1 MNANNVMMILSA
13 LLLSPLLF
21 GVINRVKAMFAGRKG
36 SPLLQTYFD
45 IAKLMKKGMVYGNTT
60 SLMFQLGPVFV
71 LVSVLL
77 ALLMVPFGPI
87 AAPLSFQGD
96 FILLAYLLGVSRFF
110 TVLSAL
116 DTGSAF
122 EGMGASR
129 EVQFAAMGE
138 PTFMLGALLLAI
150 HTGEMS
156 LSGMVREIQFD
167 VLSPATAAV
176 VLLVAAWMMLLLTE
190 NSRIPVD
197 DPNTHLEL
205 TMIHEVMVL
214 DTGGPLMGI
223 VTYAS
228 GIKLWIFSALIA
240 NLLVPTL
247 SAGAS
252 AQAGIFVGIVL
263 LIAVAVGVIESIM
276 GRVRLRQIPKVL
288 VGTTALVATALIMTL
303 AG

>member
-1 MNANNVMMILSA
+1 MNAVPVLIGLI
-13 LLLSPLLF
+13 LSPLLF
-21 GVINRVKAMFAGRKG
+21 GIINRVKAWFAGRNG

-45 IAKLMKKGMVYGNTT
+45 VFKLVRKGMVYGTTT
-60 SLMFQLGPVFV
+60 SLIFQLGPALV
-71 LVSVLL
+71 LTSVLL
-77 ALLMVPFGPI
+77 ALLMVPFGTM
-87 AAPLSFQGD
+87 AAPLSFKGD

-116 DTGSAF
+116 DTGSSF

-129 EVQFAAMGE
+129 EVQFAALGE
-138 PTFMLGALLLAI
+138 PTFMLGALLMAI
-150 HTGEMS
+150 YTGEMS
-156 LSGMVREIQFD
+156 LSGMVREIHFEAVGGQ
-167 VLSPATAAV
+167 SAAV
-176 VLLVAAWMMLLLTE
+176 ALLVAAWMMLLLTE

-214 DTGGPLMGI
+214 DTGGPLLGM

-240 NLLVPTL
+240 NLLVPNL
-247 SAGAS
+247 HAGAVTQG
-252 AQAGIFVGIVL
+252 AVFVAAVL
-263 LIAVAVGVIESIM
+263 LIAVVVGVVESIM
-276 GRVRLRQIPKVL
+276 GRVRMRQIPKVL
-288 VGTTALVATALIMTL
+288 VGATALVATGLIMTL

>member
-1 MNANNVMMILSA
+1 MILNNTILILTA
-13 LLLSPLLF
+13 VFLSPLLF
-21 GVINRVKAMFAGRKG
+21 GIINRTKAFFAGRKG

-45 IAKLMKKGMVYGNTT
+45 VIKLMRKGMVYGETT
-60 SLMFQLGPVFV
+60 SPVFVLGPAVV
-71 LVSVLL
+71 LVSVLM
-77 ALLMVPFGPI
+77 AVLMIPWGPI
-87 AAPLSFQGD
+87 AAPLSFSGD
-96 FILLAYLLGVSRFF
+96 FILLAYLLGIARFF

-129 EVQFAAMGE
+129 EVQFAALGE
-138 PTFMLGALLLAI
+138 PTFMLGALLLTI
-150 HTGEMS
+150 FTGEMS
-156 LSGMVREIQFD
+156 LSGMVREIHFEAFD
-167 VLSPATAAV
+167 ATTAAV
-176 VLLVAAWMMLLLTE
+176 ALLVAAWMLLLLTE

-223 VTYAS
+223 VTWAS

-240 NLLVPTL
+240 NLLVPDL
-247 SAGAS
+247 GAGVA
-252 AQAGIFVGIVL
+252 AQAGVFVGIVL
-263 LIAVAVGVIESIM
+263 LVAVTVGVVESVM
-276 GRVRLRQIPKVL
+276 GRIRLRQIPKVL
-288 VGTTALVATALIMTL
+288 VGSTALVATALIMTL

>member
-1 MNANNVMMILSA
+1 MLNNVILIVTA
-13 LLLSPLLF
+13 LVLSPLLF
-21 GVINRVKAMFAGRKG
+21 GIINRVKAMFAGRKG

-45 IAKLMKKGMVYGNTT
+45 MAKLMRKGMVYGETT
-60 SLMFQLGPVFV
+60 TVMFQLGPALV

-77 ALLMVPFGPI
+77 SLLMIPWGPI
-87 AAPLSFQGD
+87 PAPFSFAGD
-96 FILLAYLLGVSRFF
+96 FILLAYLLGLSRFF

-129 EVQFAAMGE
+129 EVQFAALGE
-138 PTFMLGALLLAI
+138 PSFMLGALLLAI
-150 HTGEMS
+150 FTGEMS
-156 LSGMVREIQFD
+156 LSGMVREIHFEA
-167 VLSPATAAV
+167 LNANTAAV
-176 VLLVAAWMMLLLTE
+176 SLLVAAWMMLVLTE

-214 DTGGPLMGI
+214 DTGGPLFGI

-228 GIKLWIFSALIA
+228 AIKLWIFSALVA
-240 NLLVPTL
+240 NLLVPNL
-247 SAGAS
+247 HAGNLL
-252 AQAGIFVGIVL
+252 QAGVFAGVVL
-263 LIAVAVGVIESIM
+263 LIAVVVGTIESIM
-276 GRVRLRQIPKVL
+276 GRIRMRQIPKVL
-288 VGTTALVATALIMTL
+288 VGSTALVATALIMTL